1 MCRSYLSLTIIF
13 YDHIVVYNGFHAAH
27 VISPLL

>member
-13 YDHIVVYNGFHAAH
+13 YDRVVVYNDFHAAH
-27 VISPLL
+27 VISPFL